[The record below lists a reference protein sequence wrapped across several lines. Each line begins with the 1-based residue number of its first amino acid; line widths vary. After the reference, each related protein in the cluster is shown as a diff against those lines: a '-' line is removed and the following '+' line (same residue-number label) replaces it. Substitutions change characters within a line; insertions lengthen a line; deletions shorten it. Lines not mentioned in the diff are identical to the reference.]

1 MASQSGA
8 EAEDNKRR
16 DDAYSDGR
24 TKCAKIP
31 HGDREILVNQ
41 KANTDEIKRIL
52 YKRDADNRSLDRSME
67 VIRGLIMWLMFER
80 TGTKQYTVELANDEH
95 PTSVTITASDQGDK
109 DGPIIC
115 YVYAS
120 HKTMRTSLELA
131 VVLRPTKL
139 KPSHPPGGIIGN
151 GVNGKSAFES
161 IMHKINSHSVVV
173 IMDIT
178 PGKKDA
184 TKYLLSTT
192 FNFTFVSVLNLLRRV
207 GMIQY
212 DSMVVCATYMYDKD
226 PARPNRQQLGGGEA
240 GFSYNDY
247 IYNHT
252 GTIRDLFS
260 HHPGKPIKLPGNL
273 VQACEAGLIF
283 YGTDA
288 DENQLYKMRLEN
300 EESERKKATERNMRD
315 VERRR
320 KKWESEIRNRTN
332 DKSVR
337 KKKEDSGSCAVM

>member
-1 MASQSGA
+1 MTSLSGA
-8 EAEDNKRR
+8 EAEDNELR
-16 DDAYSDGR
+16 DAAYRDGR

-31 HGDREILVNQ
+31 YGDRESLVNQ

-52 YKRDADNRSLDRSME
+52 YKRHADNRSLDRSTE
-67 VIRGLIMWLMFER
+67 AIRDLIRWLMFER

-109 DGPIIC
+109 DGPLIC

-139 KPSHPPGGIIGN
+139 KLSHPPGGIIGN
-151 GVNGKSAFES
+151 GVNGKLAFEP

-173 IMDIT
+173 IMDIN

-192 FNFTFVSVLNLLRRV
+192 FNFTFVSVLKLLRRV

-226 PARPNRQQLGGGEA
+226 RADPNRQQLGGGKA
-240 GFSYNDY
+240 GFLYDDY
-247 IYNHT
+247 IYSHT
-252 GTIRDLFS
+252 ATIRDLFS
-260 HHPGKPIKLPGNL
+260 HHPGRPIKLSGNL
-273 VQACEAGLIF
+273 QACEAGLIF
-283 YGTDA
+283 YVTDA

-300 EESERKKATERNMRD
+300 EESERKKETERRISAID
-315 VERRR
+315 ERRKNWNDEIRSR
-320 KKWESEIRNRTN
+320 KKDT
-332 DKSVR
+332 SVR